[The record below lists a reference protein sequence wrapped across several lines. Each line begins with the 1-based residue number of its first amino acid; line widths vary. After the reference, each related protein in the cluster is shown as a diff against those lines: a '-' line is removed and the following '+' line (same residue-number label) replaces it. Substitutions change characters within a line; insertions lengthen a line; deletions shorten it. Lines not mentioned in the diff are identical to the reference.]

1 MTTLSNNQLT
11 VQLTIVQTNINY
23 QTMIMPV
30 STNQA
35 ALYALQ
41 MTQLV

>member
-1 MTTLSNNQLT
+1 MITLSNNQLT